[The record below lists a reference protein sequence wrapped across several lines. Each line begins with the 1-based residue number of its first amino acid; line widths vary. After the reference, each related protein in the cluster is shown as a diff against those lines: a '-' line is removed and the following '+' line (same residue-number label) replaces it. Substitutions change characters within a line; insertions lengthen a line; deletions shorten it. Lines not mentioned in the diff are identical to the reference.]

1 METNYSFYM
10 QAVDKN
16 GNLISGTKKD
26 LEKDFEGLRYLR
38 CEGLNAIGKPRV
50 YTEKYADSDRLRSY
64 VPSNITNDA
73 TTVKLSLCFMGQN
86 RQKAYDNFNAYVRS
100 GYHAYWDT
108 ARNKR
113 FDFFLSDSI
122 DVSDEM
128 WYGSTPY
135 FEATYTL
142 QNLNGKTVDVE

>member
-1 METNYSFYM
+1 MQNYKFYM
-10 QAVDKN
+10 QSIDRS
-16 GNLISGTKKD
+16 GSLIEGTQKD
-26 LEKDFEGLRYLR
+26 LEADFSGLLYKK
-38 CEGLNAIGKPRV
+38 CEGLNTIGKPRV

-64 VPSNITNDA
+64 VPTNITNEA
-73 TTVKLSLCFMGQN
+73 TVVKLTLYFMGEN
-86 RQKAYDNFNAYVRS
+86 RQSAYDSFNSYIRE
-100 GYHAYWDT
+100 GHHAYWDT

-113 FDFFLSDSI
+113 FDFFLSDAI
-122 DVSDEM
+122 DVSNEM